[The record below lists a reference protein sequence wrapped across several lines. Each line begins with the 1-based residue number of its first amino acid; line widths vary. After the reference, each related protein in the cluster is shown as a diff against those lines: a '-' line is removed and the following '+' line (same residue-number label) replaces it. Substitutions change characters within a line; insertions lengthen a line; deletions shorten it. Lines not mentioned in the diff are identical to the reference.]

1 MTEQNR
7 AVHTVGPRLLDTKVH
22 LARAN
27 EEQEAKREQV
37 TATRNTLKI
46 EKGMCNAGQETC
58 EMTTESGN
66 KDISSILTEQFQ
78 WTNEM

>member
-7 AVHTVGPRLLDTKVH
+7 AVHTMGPRLLDTKVH

-37 TATRNTLKI
+37 TAARNTLKI
-46 EKGMCNAGQETC
+46 GKGMCNAGQETC